1 MRIQFSL
8 CALFLI
14 VSLVIKPGLGLYFY
28 LEGSEQKCFIDELPR
43 DTLVVGEYTEF
54 YTPYPGAESRN
65 YWRCTYKAEEWSE
78 TQQQFVENPQLGIQI
93 TVEEL
98 PQGHRIINQKGPS
111 RGRFT
116 FTAAE
121 SGEHAICLSTN
132 STTWFSNTQTKLHL
146 DMVIGETTSEEE
158 NDKEHFS
165 DLAQRVRELNNRV
178 ADIRREQ
185 SYQREREAEFRD
197 QSEITNSRVV
207 YWTIAQM
214 IVLGITCLWQMRHLK
229 NFFEAKKL
237 V

>member
-1 MRIQFSL
+1 MKGQI
-8 CALFLI
+8 FLI
-14 VSLVIKPGLGLYFY
+14 VILLVVTSLLESCTALYFY
-28 LEGSEQKCFIDELPR
+28 LEGTEQKCFIEELPK
-43 DTLVVGEYTEF
+43 DTLVVG
-54 YTPYPGAESRN
+54 
-65 YWRCTYKAEEWSE
+65 TYKAEEWSE
-78 TQQQFVENPQLGIQI
+78 TQQQYIENPKLGIQI

-98 PQGHRIINQKGPS
+98 PHIHRIINQKGPS

-121 SGEHAICLSTN
+121 SGDHAICLSTN
-132 STTWFSNTQTKLHL
+132 SSSWFSNSQTKLHL
-146 DMVIGETTSEEE
+146 DIVIGEATSEEE

-165 DLAQRVRELNNRV
+165 DLAQRVSELNSRI

-207 YWTIAQM
+207 FWTIVQLA
-214 IVLGITCLWQMRHLK
+214 VLGVTCLWQMRHLK
-229 NFFEAKKL
+229 GFFEAKKL